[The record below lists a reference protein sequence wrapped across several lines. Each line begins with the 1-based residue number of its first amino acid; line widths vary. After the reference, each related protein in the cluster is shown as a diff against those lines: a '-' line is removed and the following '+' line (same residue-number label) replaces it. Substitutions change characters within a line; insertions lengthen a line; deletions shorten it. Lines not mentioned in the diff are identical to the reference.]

1 MSEKVRTVFPGGLFS
16 LIILMK
22 SVSKNTFG
30 FLLFLSAL
38 VAISCNSDDKKK
50 DAVARVYDTYLS
62 RQELQRA
69 IPFGLK
75 GEDSADFANEYIN
88 QWVRRNLVLHRAELN
103 LRDEEKDVA
112 QQLEDYRQSLIIFA
126 YERELVKQK
135 LDTVVTEAE
144 IADYYEKHPNNFELK
159 SNIIRLQ
166 YIKVPLKTPNI
177 DKARKW
183 FSSDKPDDR
192 EKLEQFARL
201 YAVNSLLDDS
211 NWLLLEDV
219 IKEIP
224 LSDDFIS
231 NSKRLPVT
239 IEPEDDKFK
248 YLVRVSGF
256 MVKDSQAPLEFEVTT
271 IKNIILNKRKILLI
285 EKMQDDAFSDALNE
299 KDIEFFKN

>member
-1 MSEKVRTVFPGGLFS
+1 
-16 LIILMK
+16 MK
-22 SVSKNTFG
+22 SVAVFRNSIII
-30 FLLFLSAL
+30 FLAFFAAS
-38 VAISCNSDDKKK
+38 SCSSDDRKQ

-75 GEDSADFANEYIN
+75 GDDSAGFADEYIN

-183 FSSDKPDDR
+183 FRSEKSEDR

-219 IKEIP
+219 TKEIP
-224 LSDDFIS
+224 LSDDIIGS
-231 NSKRLPVT
+231 STRLPVI
-239 IEPEDDKFK
+239 IEPEDDKFR

-271 IKNIILNKRKILLI
+271 IKNIILNKRKIMPI
-285 EKMQDDAFSDALNE
+285 EKMQDDALAMPLNE
-299 KDIEFFKN
+299 KDIEFYKN